1 MAQLL
6 GRLPAG
12 IPAGTVE
19 PVLGLPAVAG
29 AELVVEAVVEVASV
43 KAAVLAELS
52 EVVGQQT
59 PIVSNT
65 SAIPIDELAGYAR
78 HPERIAGAHFMNPPY
93 LIRTVEVVR
102 GPRTSGA
109 TMQRLLAVL
118 TTLDREGVVVGDG
131 PGFVI
136 NRILQR
142 MVNEA
147 ARIVSQGIADPE
159 TVDRLFQGCLGHA
172 TGPLATADLIGLDNV
187 VDSLRVLWERT
198 GDPGYEPCPLLI
210 ELVGRGH
217 HGRKAGRGFYPYPAG
232 GTEPRSGV
240 GDGR

>member
-1 MAQLL
+1 
-6 GRLPAG
+6 
-12 IPAGTVE
+12 
-19 PVLGLPAVAG
+19 
-29 AELVVEAVVEVASV
+29 
-43 KAAVLAELS
+43 
-52 EVVGQQT
+52 
-59 PIVSNT
+59 
-65 SAIPIDELAGYAR
+65 
-78 HPERIAGAHFMNPPY
+78 
-93 LIRTVEVVR
+93 
-102 GPRTSGA
+102 
-109 TMQRLLAVL
+109 MQRLLAVL